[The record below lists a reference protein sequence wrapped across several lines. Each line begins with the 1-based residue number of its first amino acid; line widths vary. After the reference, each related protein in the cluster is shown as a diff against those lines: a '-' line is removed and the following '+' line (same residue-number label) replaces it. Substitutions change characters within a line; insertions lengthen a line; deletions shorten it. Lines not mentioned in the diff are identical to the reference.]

1 MTDPI
6 DPNRS
11 LAVSPPALA
20 FPSAPLTWWRT
31 LPPESLDLTAQR
43 HLRTALLA
51 ASALRLPGW
60 DAAIRADPAAAIGVA
75 LTILAEGV
83 ARPGSLDRALSAV
96 LLCAAMGD
104 PACRDLIVHA
114 LGRRA
119 RRRADLDALR
129 LARRWRGWGHRG
141 SSSVIAPGC

>member
-1 MTDPI
+1 MTAPI

-43 HLRTALLA
+43 HLRAVLVA
-51 ASALRLPGW
+51 APPLPLPGW

-96 LLCAAMGD
+96 LVCAALGD
-104 PACRDLIVHA
+104 PACRDLLVHV

-129 LARRWRGWGHRG
+129 LARRWRGWGHQG
-141 SSSVIAPGC
+141 SASVIAPGR